1 MKDKLSKMV
10 IVQINVMR
18 IINIYKM
25 DCVYKDV
32 LVFMLI
38 QQMNMCVVVL
48 VTIIK
53 LMKLSNNVLM
63 IVQMLEKVIFM
74 FMFMLINTII
84 DMNVLKNVIN
94 IHTLMNNN
102 KQYVHK
108 K

>member
-1 MKDKLSKMV
+1 
-10 IVQINVMR
+10 
-18 IINIYKM
+18 
-25 DCVYKDV
+25 
-32 LVFMLI
+32 
-38 QQMNMCVVVL
+38 MNMCVVVL
-48 VTIIK
+48 VIIIK

-63 IVQMLEKVIFM
+63 IVQMLEKVTFM

-94 IHTLMNNN
+94 IHIKTNNN

>member
-1 MKDKLSKMV
+1 MKGKLSKMV
-10 IVQINVMR
+10 IVQINVMK

-63 IVQMLEKVIFM
+63 IVQILEKVI

>member
-1 MKDKLSKMV
+1 
-10 IVQINVMR
+10 
-18 IINIYKM
+18 
-25 DCVYKDV
+25 
-32 LVFMLI
+32 
-38 QQMNMCVVVL
+38 MNMCVVVL

-63 IVQMLEKVIFM
+63 IVQILEKVI